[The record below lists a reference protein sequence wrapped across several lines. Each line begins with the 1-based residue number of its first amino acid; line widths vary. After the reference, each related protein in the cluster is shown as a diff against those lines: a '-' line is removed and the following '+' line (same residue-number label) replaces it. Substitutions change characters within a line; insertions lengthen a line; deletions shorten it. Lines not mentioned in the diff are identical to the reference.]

1 MVDAAM
7 KVGATARSEGTER
20 AVAPLLPPHHDGE
33 HKHDHRDAKDT
44 IHRPPPSHAPCT
56 TGVRFAQVSP
66 ETGLSR
72 PLWHPLTLDPLEDRG
87 GRPSHHDVPARP
99 VPSRRVLVE
108 VSRVRPY
115 VDVSTSP
122 LCLRLCVVRPL
133 TSKVRP
139 SGRIIALG
147 VSVPPDETRRMTS
160 TYVRIDHGGMGNPIK
175 HRTFVPISSN
185 ATPAS
190 AAGQSNESWSFAET
204 VVSSEI

>member
-7 KVGATARSEGTER
+7 KVVATARSEGTER

-44 IHRPPPSHAPCT
+44 IHRPPPSHTPCT
-56 TGVRFAQVSP
+56 TGVRFARVSP

-72 PLWHPLTLDPLEDRG
+72 PLWHPLALDPLEDRG

-115 VDVSTSP
+115 VDGQHLAALFAAVRGEAAD
-122 LCLRLCVVRPL
+122 LEGAAVWEDYRLGCLR
-133 TSKVRP
+133 P
-139 SGRIIALG
+139 SR
-147 VSVPPDETRRMTS
+147 
-160 TYVRIDHGGMGNPIK
+160 
-175 HRTFVPISSN
+175 
-185 ATPAS
+185 
-190 AAGQSNESWSFAET
+190 
-204 VVSSEI
+204 

>member
-1 MVDAAM
+1 M

-72 PLWHPLTLDPLEDRG
+72 PLWHPLTLDPIEDRG
-87 GRPSHHDVPARP
+87 GRPSRHDVPARP

-115 VDVSTSP
+115 VDGQHLSA
-122 LCLRLCVVRPL
+122 LLAAVRGEAADL
-133 TSKVRP
+133 EGAAV
-139 SGRIIALG
+139 GRIIALG